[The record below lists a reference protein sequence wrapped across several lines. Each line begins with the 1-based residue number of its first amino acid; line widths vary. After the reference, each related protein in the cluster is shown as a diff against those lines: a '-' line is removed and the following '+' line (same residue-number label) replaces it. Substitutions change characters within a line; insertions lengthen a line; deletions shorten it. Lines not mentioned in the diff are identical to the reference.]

1 VVGNA
6 LVGGGDFILEK
17 GLAVVG
23 FLSFDR
29 STAMFKNRAVLRRV
43 QKIFV
48 RSSFFKK
55 YILR

>member
-23 FLSFDR
+23 FLSFYR
-29 STAMFKNRAVLRRV
+29 SNAMFKNIALLRGV
-43 QKIFV
+43 QTNSPDA
-48 RSSFFKK
+48 RS
-55 YILR
+55 LHL

>member
-29 STAMFKNRAVLRRV
+29 CIALFLNIALLRRV
-43 QKIFV
+43 QTNSPDA
-48 RSSFFKK
+48 RS
-55 YILR
+55 LHL